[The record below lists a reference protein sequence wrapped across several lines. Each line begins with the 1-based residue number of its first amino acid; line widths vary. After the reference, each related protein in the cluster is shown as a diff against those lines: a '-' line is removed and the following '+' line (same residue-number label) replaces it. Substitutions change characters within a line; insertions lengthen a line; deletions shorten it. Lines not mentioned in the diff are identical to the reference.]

1 MAKQKCDPYSRGM
14 GGKDDFIA
22 EQFVPDEVYKLQQ
35 RAMVQKL
42 IASGL
47 NRDEVA
53 AMFAVPFD
61 WIEGNATKDE

>member
-1 MAKQKCDPYSRGM
+1 MAKEKCDPYSRGM

-22 EQFVPDEVYKLQQ
+22 EQFVPHESYKAQQ
-35 RAMVQKL
+35 LAMVQIL

-53 AMFAVPFD
+53 EMFAIPFD
-61 WIEGNATKDE
+61 LIEGDWTKDE

>member
-1 MAKQKCDPYSRGM
+1 LAKQKCDPYSRGM

-22 EQFVPDEVYKLQQ
+22 EQFVPDESYKSQQ

-47 NRDEVA
+47 SRDEVA

-61 WIEGNATKDE
+61 LIERDGTKDE